1 MKKNKIPK
9 PISILI
15 LTLMTAV
22 VWVSLNI
29 YRAITVRPT
38 PDIPQDVSEA
48 LNPTLN
54 KEAITKIESAVF
66 FQDSEIPQISV
77 TGPETPA
84 PQTVLPSP
92 SPGPEATVS
101 ASPLSQ

>member
-29 YRAITVRPT
+29 YRAITIT
-38 PDIPQDVSEA
+38 PAPDVAQNVSEA

-54 KEAITKIESAVF
+54 KEAITKIESSVF
-66 FQDSEIPQISV
+66 FQDSEIPQISIV
-77 TGPETPA
+77 STETPA

-92 SPGPEATVS
+92 SPSPEATVS
-101 ASPLSQ
+101 ASPLPQ

>member
-15 LTLMTAV
+15 LTLMTTV

-29 YRAITVRPT
+29 YRAITVGPT
-38 PDIPQDVSEA
+38 PSVAQDVSEA

-54 KEAITKIESAVF
+54 KEAITKIESSVF
-66 FQDSEIPQISV
+66 FQDSEIPQISTV
-77 TGPETPA
+77 TSGTPA
-84 PQTVLPSP
+84 PQIVLPSP
-92 SPGPEATVS
+92 SLSPVATIS
-101 ASPLSQ
+101 ASPAP